1 MEKITTKLTE
11 LLNINYPIIMAPMFL
26 VTNEKMMIEAMNMGI
41 AACIPALNWRTDEQ
55 MRAGIA
61 EIRSKATKGSLG
73 INLIVNKSNP
83 KYKKQLA
90 TCVELGVDYIITSL
104 GNPEEVINACKGSNI
119 KVLCDVVDEKFA
131 IKVEELGA
139 DAIIAV
145 NKEAGGH
152 SGNMFSSELIPLLK
166 KSVQIPVVSAGGV
179 GNGKG
184 FYNRINSDKADGC
197 SIGSIFI
204 ATTESDVSEAYK
216 NACVE
221 YSDKDIVMSTK
232 ISGTPATVI
241 NTPYVR
247 KIGTKQGWLEKL
259 LSKNK
264 HLKKWI
270 KMFTFLKGMKAIE
283 NAANSATYKTVW
295 IAGPTI
301 KYSNEIKKVNLVIED
316 LIAGY
321 FKQSK
326 QKNAMSRSVSRK

>member
-1 MEKITTKLTE
+1 MENITTELTE
-11 LLNINYPIIMAPMFL
+11 LLNIDYPIIMAPMFL

-55 MRAGIA
+55 MRAGIT
-61 EIRSKATKGSLG
+61 EIRKHTHKGALG
-73 INLIVNKSNP
+73 INLIVNKSNI
-83 KYKKQLA
+83 KAKKQLA

-104 GNPEEVINACKGSNI
+104 GNPAETINACKGTNI

-131 IKVEELGA
+131 IKVEKLGA
-139 DAIIAV
+139 DAIVAV

-152 SGNMFSSELIPLLK
+152 SGNMLSSELIPLLK
-166 KSVQIPVVSAGGV
+166 KSVNIPVVSAGGV
-179 GNGKG
+179 GDGKG
-184 FYNRINSDKADGC
+184 FFNRINNDKADGC

-204 ATTESDVSEAYK
+204 ATTESAVSDAYK

-221 YSDKDIVMSTK
+221 YTDKDIVMSTK

-264 HLKKWI
+264 FLKKWI

-301 KYSNEIKKVNLVIED
+301 KYTKEIRQVKVVVEE
-316 LIAGY
+316 LITGY
-321 FKQSK
+321 LKEKHQ
-326 QKNAMSRSVSRK
+326 QNAMSRSVSRK

>member
-1 MEKITTKLTE
+1 MKKISTE
-11 LLNINYPIIMAPMFL
+11 LTTLLKIDYPIIMAPMFL

-55 MRAGIA
+55 MRTGITK
-61 EIRSKATKGSLG
+61 IKNKATKGSLG

-90 TCVELGVDYIITSL
+90 TCLDLKVDFIITSL
-104 GNPEEVINACKGSNI
+104 GNPAEVIEKCKGKGI

-131 IKVEELGA
+131 KKVEDLGA
-139 DAIIAV
+139 DAIVAV

-152 SGNMFSSELIPLLK
+152 SGSMFSSELIPLLK
-166 KSVQIPVVSAGGV
+166 KSIKIPVVSAGGV

-184 FYNRINSDKADGC
+184 LYNRINIDGAAGC

-204 ATTESDVSEAYK
+204 ATNESDVSDAYK
-216 NACVE
+216 NACVQ

-232 ISGTPATVI
+232 ISGTPSTVI

-247 KIGTKQGWLEKL
+247 KIGTKQAWLEKL

-264 HLKKWI
+264 FLKKWI

-283 NAANSATYKTVW
+283 KAATSATYKTVW

-301 KYSNEIKKVNLVIED
+301 KFTKSIRSVKAIIQELISGYEQEKNQKK
-316 LIAGY
+316 
-321 FKQSK
+321 
-326 QKNAMSRSVSRK
+326 AMSRSVSRK